1 MTEYGSQTQNLCTI
15 SPRSTENMTLAYKNL
30 ADNSDSIHYL
40 LSDSDYPSL
49 KQERVSASTSWSP
62 KLKNKCMPFGM
73 V

>member
-1 MTEYGSQTQNLCTI
+1 
-15 SPRSTENMTLAYKNL
+15 MTLAYKNL